1 MYEIPYFL
9 LSVFAHPLTTKDYG
23 LFRVR
28 EKANVCER
36 EGNVVG
42 KVGLNRNVTVFLQVA
57 TSVALLPL
65 CRERI
70 FHPVRQNL

>member
-9 LSVFAHPLTTKDYG
+9 LPFFVHPLTTKDYG

-36 EGNVVG
+36 ERKVVG
-42 KVGLNRNVTVFLQVA
+42 KVGLNRNVTVFSQVA
-57 TSVALLPL
+57 TSVALLPR

-70 FHPVRQNL
+70 FHPVRQIL